1 MRITH
6 NARHQEQGRRAWWN
20 QKLSLKRNNLQ
31 EYFEINKKAD
41 DELLSK
47 QPTIQSQIN
56 ATTDSGLREVTALMQ
71 SHFPG
76 CTDVLD
82 APNDLMTPWKII

>member
-1 MRITH
+1 MII
-6 NARHQEQGRRAWWN
+6 
-20 QKLSLKRNNLQ
+20 
-31 EYFEINKKAD
+31 EINKKAD